1 MAMRRYTK
9 REFEAELRQLG
20 LTSTN
25 HLHGTFRIWK
35 TQKGG
40 HISVPILPT
49 RERYPDHI
57 LDEVIRQIARID
69 AEQLP

>member
-9 REFEAELRQLG
+9 REFEAELKKLG
-20 LTSTN
+20 LVSTD
-25 HLHGTFRIWK
+25 HVQGSVRFWR

-40 HISVPILPT
+40 HISVSILPP
-49 RERYPDHI
+49 RERYPDHM

-69 AEQLP
+69 AEQRP